1 MAEIVAVTETTLA
14 IEESL
19 RTSDPA
25 PVGDRRC

>member
-1 MAEIVAVTETTLA
+1 VTETTLA

-25 PVGDRRC
+25 LVGDRQC